1 MREPG
6 QPLKGLNVVEYGP
19 GVSTA
24 FAGWLLAELGASVSY
39 LPKPPALAEKL
50 PPLSPA
56 VADFIQRTSRRKAQ
70 IEPGPGGAVL
80 AKNTIVLSA
89 FGLDDARRD
98 LGGGLSIVSVASSTR
113 PDWEMQECL
122 EDDMRLWARSGL
134 ASLSRALT
142 DSGGYGHISFPTNFQ
157 PSLLAGEAAAIAAV
171 SIGLARLGG
180 GPPICV
186 EFDKLELLAMLPMQ
200 PVATAQLE
208 GRVVGD
214 ADAAAYPGG
223 VMEALDGKV
232 YVRPVEPTHW
242 KRLLELVGDM
252 EWASLEALSDRRFLL
267 EARELIDEPLK
278 AWVASRTKEN
288 IVEAAQARHIP
299 LAPLNQPADVLDDR
313 HLLAREFF
321 GSSRGPKDL
330 SVPWVVESGP
340 RFRASPKGNRR
351 PAKET
356 LPLSGLR
363 ILDLTWAWAGPFAT
377 TVLADLGADVIN
389 VEWDPRASNM
399 RTQPPFAAGNE
410 TSTDASGWWSS
421 NQRGKLSVGVNLKSM
436 EGQRIVRELA
446 AVSDAAIENF
456 SPGVVDRLGI
466 GFGGLQGVNDS
477 LVYVSMSAFGKSG
490 PNSHYVGYGP
500 HLFASAGCAFA
511 FGHESVPTQMLIP
524 YADPV
529 SGMAGALALVAYVFG
544 ARSSGIGAAID
555 VSDLEA
561 TTLIMA
567 DVLLRFADG
576 RAPVAGP
583 PEPIVLHS
591 RNARSIA
598 VFVPADGGRSRV
610 ALALNANDDSA
621 GSLVEAAWWKHSD
634 EICTALDDSQLAW
647 AWVQNCAEV
656 LSDADLKRANFW
668 IADESPEPARADV
681 RIAAPFWRVNGDR
694 VRARCGAPPLFNDT
708 RSVLSDILRYDADRI
723 DSLTEG
729 GAIKERGP
737 LTPKEV
743 GAIAAKG

>member
-1 MREPG
+1 M
-6 QPLKGLNVVEYGP
+6 NVVEYGP

-56 VADFIQRTSRRKAQ
+56 AAYFIQRTSHRKAQ
-70 IEPGPGGAVL
+70 IEPGPAGAVL
-80 AKNTIVLSA
+80 PDDAIVLSA
-89 FGLDDARRD
+89 FEKDDVRRD
-98 LGGGLSIVSVASSTR
+98 LGGSPSIVSVASSTR
-113 PDWEMQECL
+113 PDWEIVECL

-180 GPPICV
+180 GPPICI
-186 EFDKLELLAMLPMQ
+186 EFDKLELLATLPMQ
-200 PVATAQLE
+200 PIATAQIE

-214 ADAAAYPGG
+214 LDAAAYPGG
-223 VMEALDGKV
+223 VIEALDGKV

-267 EARELIDEPLK
+267 EARELIDGPLK
-278 AWVASRTKEN
+278 TWVASRTKEN

-299 LAPLNQPADVLDDR
+299 LAPLNRPADVLDDR

-321 GSSRGPKDL
+321 GSSGGPKDL
-330 SVPWVVESGP
+330 SVPWVVESKS
-340 RFRASPKGNRR
+340 RHRTSPNGNRR
-351 PAKET
+351 PGKET

-399 RTQPPFAAGNE
+399 RTQPPFAASNE

-421 NQRGKLSVGVNLKSM
+421 NQRGKLSVGVNLKSI
-436 EGQRIVRELA
+436 EGQRIIRELA

-466 GFGGLQGVNDS
+466 GFRDLQDVNET

-490 PNSHYVGYGP
+490 PNSHFVGYGP

-529 SGMAGALALVAYVFG
+529 SGMAGALALVAYIFG
-544 ARSSGIGAAID
+544 ARASDSGAAID

-567 DVLLRFADG
+567 DVLLRFAEG
-576 RAPVAGP
+576 RPPVEDP

-591 RNARSIA
+591 RIGRSIA
-598 VFVPADGGRSRV
+598 VFVPAHGGRSRAAS
-610 ALALNANDDSA
+610 ALKAHDDSV
-621 GSLVEAAWWKHSD
+621 GSLVEAAWWMQSD
-634 EICTALDDSQLAW
+634 EICMALDHDQLAW

-656 LSDADLKRANFW
+656 LLDADLKRANFW
-668 IADESPEPARADV
+668 IADQSPELARADA
-681 RIAAPFWRVNGDR
+681 RIGAPFWRVNGE
-694 VRARCGAPPLFNDT
+694 RARIRCGAPLLFSDT
-708 RSVLSDILRYDADRI
+708 RSVLNNILCYDADRI
-723 DSLTEG
+723 DSLTKG
-729 GAIKERGP
+729 GAIKERSS

-743 GAIAAKG
+743 GRIATKS